1 MGAAAFAIVRDSP
14 ALTSNVDHFS
24 FQQSALIE
32 LAGAVPNQATFAG
45 IGLAPCRLTLGA
57 CPGTTERGNVRKL
70 GEKRRQPIASQRRRV
85 RESVVLIFNRA
96 RLLSAS
102 WRAAYAGAA
111 LTLPLVTLAYADTLY
126 VGGCVGAPGAVS
138 CVLRVGPAGDPYV
151 RTVPQPE
158 NEADKAR
165 ATERDQKWLQRCRP
179 IVAQD
184 RYGVPR
190 YHYAAAGCAFGVIE

>member
-1 MGAAAFAIVRDSP
+1 LAKNGASRLHRSG
-14 ALTSNVDHFS
+14 
-24 FQQSALIE
+24 
-32 LAGAVPNQATFAG
+32 GASG
-45 IGLAPCRLTLGA
+45 
-57 CPGTTERGNVRKL
+57 
-70 GEKRRQPIASQRRRV
+70 RV
-85 RESVVLIFNRA
+85 KVLIFSRA

-126 VGGCVGAPGAVS
+126 VGGCVGAPGTVS
-138 CVLRVGPAGDPYV
+138 CVLRVGPAGDPYI

-158 NEADKAR
+158 NDADKAR
-165 ATERDQKWLQRCRP
+165 TTERDQKWLQRCRP

-190 YHYAAAGCAFGVIE
+190 YHYAAAGCSFGVIE

>member
-1 MGAAAFAIVRDSP
+1 VR
-14 ALTSNVDHFS
+14 
-24 FQQSALIE
+24 
-32 LAGAVPNQATFAG
+32 
-45 IGLAPCRLTLGA
+45 R
-57 CPGTTERGNVRKL
+57 L

-85 RESVVLIFNRA
+85 RESVVLIFSRA

-138 CVLRVGPAGDPYV
+138 CVLRAGEAGDPYI

-158 NEADKAR
+158 TDAEKAR

>member
-1 MGAAAFAIVRDSP
+1 VR
-14 ALTSNVDHFS
+14 
-24 FQQSALIE
+24 E
-32 LAGAVPNQATFAG
+32 
-45 IGLAPCRLTLGA
+45 
-57 CPGTTERGNVRKL
+57 L
-70 GEKRRQPIASQRRRV
+70 GEKRRQPIASQRRRI
-85 RESVVLIFNRA
+85 RESVVSIFSRA

-126 VGGCVGAPGAVS
+126 VGGCIGAPGTVS

-158 NEADKAR
+158 TDAGKAS

-179 IVAQD
+179 IIAQD

-190 YHYAAAGCAFGVIE
+190 YHYAAAGCDLGVIE

>member
-1 MGAAAFAIVRDSP
+1 V
-14 ALTSNVDHFS
+14 
-24 FQQSALIE
+24 
-32 LAGAVPNQATFAG
+32 
-45 IGLAPCRLTLGA
+45 
-57 CPGTTERGNVRKL
+57 NVRKL
-70 GEKRRQPIASQRRRV
+70 GEKRRQPIALQRRRV

-96 RLLSAS
+96 RLLPAS

-111 LTLPLVTLAYADTLY
+111 LTLPLATLAYADTLY
-126 VGGCVGAPGAVS
+126 VGGCVGAPGTVS

-158 NEADKAR
+158 TDADKAR

-179 IVAQD
+179 IIAQD

-190 YHYAAAGCAFGVIE
+190 YHYAAAGCDLGVIE

>member
-1 MGAAAFAIVRDSP
+1 M
-14 ALTSNVDHFS
+14 
-24 FQQSALIE
+24 
-32 LAGAVPNQATFAG
+32 
-45 IGLAPCRLTLGA
+45 
-57 CPGTTERGNVRKL
+57 
-70 GEKRRQPIASQRRRV
+70 
-85 RESVVLIFNRA
+85 LIFNRA

-138 CVLRVGPAGDPYV
+138 CVLREGPAGDPYV
-151 RTVPQPE
+151 RAVPQPE
-158 NEADKAR
+158 NEAEKAR

-190 YHYAAAGCAFGVIE
+190 YHYAAAGCEFGVIE

>member
-1 MGAAAFAIVRDSP
+1 
-14 ALTSNVDHFS
+14 
-24 FQQSALIE
+24 
-32 LAGAVPNQATFAG
+32 
-45 IGLAPCRLTLGA
+45 
-57 CPGTTERGNVRKL
+57 VRKL
-70 GEKRRQPIASQRRRV
+70 GEKRRQPIALQRRRI

-96 RLLSAS
+96 RLLPAS

-111 LTLPLVTLAYADTLY
+111 LTLPLATLAYADTLY
-126 VGGCVGAPGAVS
+126 VGGCVGAPGTVS

-158 NEADKAR
+158 TDADKAR

-179 IVAQD
+179 IIAQD

-190 YHYAAAGCAFGVIE
+190 YHYAAAGCDLGVIE

>member
-1 MGAAAFAIVRDSP
+1 
-14 ALTSNVDHFS
+14 
-24 FQQSALIE
+24 
-32 LAGAVPNQATFAG
+32 
-45 IGLAPCRLTLGA
+45 
-57 CPGTTERGNVRKL
+57 
-70 GEKRRQPIASQRRRV
+70 
-85 RESVVLIFNRA
+85 VVLIFNRA

-111 LTLPLVTLAYADTLY
+111 LMLPFVTLAYADTLY

-138 CVLRVGPAGDPYV
+138 CVLREGPAGDPYV
-151 RTVPQPE
+151 RAVPQPG

>member
-1 MGAAAFAIVRDSP
+1 M
-14 ALTSNVDHFS
+14 
-24 FQQSALIE
+24 
-32 LAGAVPNQATFAG
+32 
-45 IGLAPCRLTLGA
+45 
-57 CPGTTERGNVRKL
+57 NVRKL
-70 GEKRRQPIASQRRRV
+70 GEKRRQPIALQRRRI

-96 RLLSAS
+96 RLLPAS

-111 LTLPLVTLAYADTLY
+111 LTLPLATLAYADTLY
-126 VGGCVGAPGAVS
+126 VGGCVGAPGTVS

-151 RTVPQPE
+151 RTVPQAE
-158 NEADKAR
+158 TDAEKAS

-190 YHYAAAGCAFGVIE
+190 YHYAAAGCDLGVIE

>member
-1 MGAAAFAIVRDSP
+1 
-14 ALTSNVDHFS
+14 
-24 FQQSALIE
+24 
-32 LAGAVPNQATFAG
+32 
-45 IGLAPCRLTLGA
+45 
-57 CPGTTERGNVRKL
+57 
-70 GEKRRQPIASQRRRV
+70 
-85 RESVVLIFNRA
+85 VVLIFNRA

-111 LTLPLVTLAYADTLY
+111 LTLPLVTLAYADKLY

-151 RTVPQPE
+151 RTVPQPD
-158 NEADKAR
+158 NEADRAR
-165 ATERDQKWLQRCRP
+165 AAERDQKWLQRCRP

>member
-1 MGAAAFAIVRDSP
+1 VS
-14 ALTSNVDHFS
+14 
-24 FQQSALIE
+24 
-32 LAGAVPNQATFAG
+32 
-45 IGLAPCRLTLGA
+45 
-57 CPGTTERGNVRKL
+57 VRKL
-70 GEKRRQPIASQRRRV
+70 GEKRRQPIASQRRRI

-96 RLLSAS
+96 RLLPAS

-111 LTLPLVTLAYADTLY
+111 LTLPLATLAYADTLY
-126 VGGCVGAPGAVS
+126 VGGCVGAPGTVS

-158 NEADKAR
+158 TDADKAR

-179 IVAQD
+179 IIAQD

-190 YHYAAAGCAFGVIE
+190 YHYAAAGCDLGVIE

>member
-1 MGAAAFAIVRDSP
+1 VS
-14 ALTSNVDHFS
+14 
-24 FQQSALIE
+24 
-32 LAGAVPNQATFAG
+32 
-45 IGLAPCRLTLGA
+45 
-57 CPGTTERGNVRKL
+57 VRKL
-70 GEKRRQPIASQRRRV
+70 GEKRRQPIASQRRRI

-96 RLLSAS
+96 RLLPAS

-111 LTLPLVTLAYADTLY
+111 LTLPLATLAYADTLY
-126 VGGCVGAPGAVS
+126 VGGCIGAPGTVS

-158 NEADKAR
+158 TDADKAR

-179 IVAQD
+179 IIAQD

-190 YHYAAAGCAFGVIE
+190 YHYAAAGCDLGVIE

>member
-1 MGAAAFAIVRDSP
+1 V
-14 ALTSNVDHFS
+14 
-24 FQQSALIE
+24 
-32 LAGAVPNQATFAG
+32 
-45 IGLAPCRLTLGA
+45 
-57 CPGTTERGNVRKL
+57 NVRKL
-70 GEKRRQPIASQRRRV
+70 GEKRRQPIALQRRRI

-96 RLLSAS
+96 RLLPAS

-111 LTLPLVTLAYADTLY
+111 LTLPLATLAYADTLY
-126 VGGCVGAPGAVS
+126 VGGCVGAPGTVS

-158 NEADKAR
+158 TDADKAR

-179 IVAQD
+179 IIAQD

-190 YHYAAAGCAFGVIE
+190 YHYAAAGCDLGVIE

>member
-1 MGAAAFAIVRDSP
+1 M
-14 ALTSNVDHFS
+14 
-24 FQQSALIE
+24 
-32 LAGAVPNQATFAG
+32 
-45 IGLAPCRLTLGA
+45 
-57 CPGTTERGNVRKL
+57 
-70 GEKRRQPIASQRRRV
+70 
-85 RESVVLIFNRA
+85 LIFSRA

-102 WRAAYAGAA
+102 RRAAYAGAA

-126 VGGCVGAPGAVS
+126 VGGSVGAPGAVS
-138 CVLRVGPAGDPYV
+138 CVLREGPAGDPYI

-165 ATERDQKWLQRCRP
+165 ATDRDQKWLQRCRP

-190 YHYAAAGCAFGVIE
+190 YHYAAAGCDLGVIE

>member
-1 MGAAAFAIVRDSP
+1 V
-14 ALTSNVDHFS
+14 
-24 FQQSALIE
+24 
-32 LAGAVPNQATFAG
+32 
-45 IGLAPCRLTLGA
+45 
-57 CPGTTERGNVRKL
+57 NVRKL
-70 GEKRRQPIASQRRRV
+70 GEKRRQPIALQRRRI

-96 RLLSAS
+96 RLLPAS

-111 LTLPLVTLAYADTLY
+111 LTLPLATLAYADTLY
-126 VGGCVGAPGAVS
+126 VGGCVGAPGTVS

-158 NEADKAR
+158 TDADKSR

-179 IVAQD
+179 IIAQD

-190 YHYAAAGCAFGVIE
+190 YHYAAAGCDLGVIE

>member
-1 MGAAAFAIVRDSP
+1 LV
-14 ALTSNVDHFS
+14 
-24 FQQSALIE
+24 
-32 LAGAVPNQATFAG
+32 
-45 IGLAPCRLTLGA
+45 
-57 CPGTTERGNVRKL
+57 K
-70 GEKRRQPIASQRRRV
+70 KRRRPIASQRRRV

-96 RLLSAS
+96 RLLPAS

-111 LTLPLVTLAYADTLY
+111 LTLPLATLAFADTLY
-126 VGGCVGAPGAVS
+126 VGGCVGAPGTVS

-158 NEADKAR
+158 TDADKAR

-179 IVAQD
+179 IIAQD

-190 YHYAAAGCAFGVIE
+190 YHYAAAGCDLGVIE

>member
-1 MGAAAFAIVRDSP
+1 
-14 ALTSNVDHFS
+14 
-24 FQQSALIE
+24 
-32 LAGAVPNQATFAG
+32 
-45 IGLAPCRLTLGA
+45 
-57 CPGTTERGNVRKL
+57 
-70 GEKRRQPIASQRRRV
+70 
-85 RESVVLIFNRA
+85 VLIFNRA
-96 RLLSAS
+96 RLLPAS

-158 NEADKAR
+158 TDAEKAR

>member
-1 MGAAAFAIVRDSP
+1 V
-14 ALTSNVDHFS
+14 
-24 FQQSALIE
+24 
-32 LAGAVPNQATFAG
+32 
-45 IGLAPCRLTLGA
+45 
-57 CPGTTERGNVRKL
+57 NVRKL
-70 GEKRRQPIASQRRRV
+70 GEKRRQPIALQRRRV

-96 RLLSAS
+96 RLLPAS

-111 LTLPLVTLAYADTLY
+111 LTLPLATLAYADTLY
-126 VGGCVGAPGAVS
+126 VGGCVGAPGTVS

-151 RTVPQPE
+151 RTVPQAE
-158 NEADKAR
+158 TDAEKAS

-190 YHYAAAGCAFGVIE
+190 YHYAAAGCDLGVIE

>member
-1 MGAAAFAIVRDSP
+1 V
-14 ALTSNVDHFS
+14 
-24 FQQSALIE
+24 
-32 LAGAVPNQATFAG
+32 
-45 IGLAPCRLTLGA
+45 
-57 CPGTTERGNVRKL
+57 NVRKL
-70 GEKRRQPIASQRRRV
+70 GEKRRQPIASQRRRI

-96 RLLSAS
+96 RLLPAS

-111 LTLPLVTLAYADTLY
+111 LTLPLATLAYADTLY
-126 VGGCVGAPGAVS
+126 VGGCVGAPGTVS

-158 NEADKAR
+158 SDADKAR

-179 IVAQD
+179 IIAQD

-190 YHYAAAGCAFGVIE
+190 YHYAAAGCDLGVIE

>member
-1 MGAAAFAIVRDSP
+1 
-14 ALTSNVDHFS
+14 
-24 FQQSALIE
+24 
-32 LAGAVPNQATFAG
+32 
-45 IGLAPCRLTLGA
+45 
-57 CPGTTERGNVRKL
+57 VRKL
-70 GEKRRQPIASQRRRV
+70 GEKRRQPIALRRRRV

-96 RLLSAS
+96 RLLPAS

-111 LTLPLVTLAYADTLY
+111 LTLPLATLAYADTLY

-158 NEADKAR
+158 TDAAKAS

-190 YHYAAAGCAFGVIE
+190 YHYAAAGCDLGVIE

>member
-1 MGAAAFAIVRDSP
+1 M
-14 ALTSNVDHFS
+14 
-24 FQQSALIE
+24 
-32 LAGAVPNQATFAG
+32 
-45 IGLAPCRLTLGA
+45 
-57 CPGTTERGNVRKL
+57 
-70 GEKRRQPIASQRRRV
+70 
-85 RESVVLIFNRA
+85 LIFNRA
-96 RLLSAS
+96 RLLPAS
-102 WRAAYAGAA
+102 WCAAFAGAV
-111 LTLPLVTLAYADTLY
+111 LTLPLATLAYADTLY

>member
-1 MGAAAFAIVRDSP
+1 V
-14 ALTSNVDHFS
+14 
-24 FQQSALIE
+24 
-32 LAGAVPNQATFAG
+32 
-45 IGLAPCRLTLGA
+45 
-57 CPGTTERGNVRKL
+57 NVREL
-70 GEKRRQPIASQRRRV
+70 GEKRRQPIALQRRRV

-96 RLLSAS
+96 RLLPAS

-111 LTLPLVTLAYADTLY
+111 LTLPLATLAYADTLY

-151 RTVPQPE
+151 RTVPQAE
-158 NEADKAR
+158 TDAEKAS

-190 YHYAAAGCAFGVIE
+190 YHYAAAGCDLGVIE